1 MQRSVTKVFLKGM
14 KKFPKDLKTRFF
26 IPLRIHEF
34 YAARS
39 EKTVNVGRNDKC
51 SFNKKKK
58 TQLKK
63 YLSLKYIH
71 FELSKIVKINLSNT
85 KF

>member
-63 YLSLKYIH
+63 YFSLKYIH